1 MKLFSIRDRII
12 WIRSHNF
19 QINHM
24 IGTIARASSILFI
37 LQQARPFTF
46 TRRISNRVVSTNLNT
61 SSILLTRQQARTNL
75 NMSTNLRTDAKGRY
89 NRHDAKHRF
98 YVKKNS
104 EFPPEANR
112 YHLHIALACPWAC
125 GVLAALHLKGLEDVI
140 SYSITHPTW
149 QKTSTDV
156 SPTFTFNNY

>member
-1 MKLFSIRDRII
+1 MTGI
-12 WIRSHNF
+12 
-19 QINHM
+19 
-24 IGTIARASSILFI
+24 IARASSILFT
-37 LQQARPFTF
+37 LQQARQTCSFTSTSTSTS
-46 TRRISNRVVSTNLNT
+46 TRRISNRVVS
-61 SSILLTRQQARTNL
+61 TNL

-98 YVKKNS
+98 YVKKDS
-104 EFPPEANR
+104 DFPPEANR

-125 GVLAALHLKGLEDVI
+125 GVLAALHLKGLDDVI

-156 SPTFTFNNY
+156 SHFSIMKYLWDAP